1 MAKTFVGSRVR
12 QLRGERG
19 FSQAALAQ
27 MLDISPSYL
36 NQIEHDVRPLTVAV
50 LLRITE
56 VFGVDA
62 TFFASQDDT
71 RLLAELREVTLDHD
85 LGVEVDQSELADVV
99 SSHPALARALVN
111 LHRRYRLT
119 TTQLAAATED
129 RFSDGSGSGSIT
141 MPHEEVRD
149 YFYER
154 QNYLHELDTAAE
166 ELTVRMRMHRAD
178 LVRDLSDRLTS
189 VHDVRIK
196 RIDLGDNVLHR
207 FDPETRTL
215 EIGGHLPS
223 GQYAFKLAA
232 ELAYLEYGALIDGLV
247 AEGSFTS
254 DESRKLARL
263 GLANYFAAATVL
275 PYRQFHEIAENFRY
289 DVERLSAFYA
299 VSYETIA
306 HRLSTLQRPSMRG
319 VPLSFVRV
327 DRAGNMSKRQS
338 ATGFHFSSAGGTC
351 PLWNVYETFANPGKI
366 LVQIA
371 QMPDGRNYMWVARTI
386 ERRASRYGQPGK
398 TFAIGLGCELRH
410 AHRLVYSEGL
420 DLSGDIATPIGAG
433 CRVCERDNCPQRAF
447 PALGR
452 ALDLDEHR
460 STVSPYSGEARMT
473 DQIGRIPAGGFR
485 ELGPDQLGFGEVGAR
500 TMRAP
505 KMHLFATLGQHKRL
519 FLSMM
524 PYSAV
529 LLRGRLP
536 HRRHRAGDPA
546 GRAPARFGVRAA
558 APPLDGTPSRT
569 RRPDAGADLRLAER
583 DRRAPAGS
591 PIASRRCC
599 VPPTSS
605 SSTAR
610 SAPRCGSSCPIT
622 SIDVSSS
629 NSACWQG
636 NTTVWRQRC
645 RPCRFR
651 WTTRAITGRC
661 RPARTA
667 TAGPAAP
674 ATRTRTPPG

>member
-1 MAKTFVGSRVR
+1 VAKTFVGSRVR
-12 QLRGERG
+12 QLRSERG

-71 RLLAELREVTLDHD
+71 RLVAELREVTLDRD
-85 LGVEVDQSELADVV
+85 LGIDVDPAEIADVV
-99 SSHPALARALVN
+99 AAHPAVARAMVN

-149 YFYER
+149 YFYQR
-154 QNYLHELDTAAE
+154 QNYLHELDAAAE
-166 ELTVRMRMHRAD
+166 DLTVRMGMHRAD
-178 LVRDLSDRLTS
+178 LARDLSDRLTR
-189 VHDVRIK
+189 VHGVHIVQ
-196 RIDLGDNVLHR
+196 RIDLGDGVLHR
-207 FDPETRTL
+207 FDPQTKTL
-215 EIGGHLPS
+215 EIGRHLAS
-223 GQYAFKLAA
+223 GQYVFKLAA
-232 ELAYLEYGALIDGLV
+232 ELAYLEFGDLIDGMV
-247 AEGSFTS
+247 TEGNFTS
-254 DESRKLARL
+254 DEAVKLARL

-275 PYRQFHEIAENFRY
+275 PYRQFHDIAEKFRY
-289 DVERLSAFYA
+289 DVERLSAFYS

-306 HRLSTLQRPSMRG
+306 HRLSSLQRPAMRG

-338 ATGFHFSSAGGTC
+338 ATGFHFSSSGGTC

-371 QMPDGRNYMWVARTI
+371 QMPDGRSYMWVARTV

-420 DLSGDIATPIGAG
+420 DLADEIATPIGAG

-460 STVSPYSGEARMT
+460 STVSPYLVK
-473 DQIGRIPAGGFR
+473 QP
-485 ELGPDQLGFGEVGAR
+485 
-500 TMRAP
+500 
-505 KMHLFATLGQHKRL
+505 
-519 FLSMM
+519 
-524 PYSAV
+524 
-529 LLRGRLP
+529 
-536 HRRHRAGDPA
+536 
-546 GRAPARFGVRAA
+546 
-558 APPLDGTPSRT
+558 
-569 RRPDAGADLRLAER
+569 
-583 DRRAPAGS
+583 
-591 PIASRRCC
+591 
-599 VPPTSS
+599 
-605 SSTAR
+605 
-610 SAPRCGSSCPIT
+610 
-622 SIDVSSS
+622 
-629 NSACWQG
+629 
-636 NTTVWRQRC
+636 
-645 RPCRFR
+645 
-651 WTTRAITGRC
+651 
-661 RPARTA
+661 
-667 TAGPAAP
+667 
-674 ATRTRTPPG
+674 

>member
-1 MAKTFVGSRVR
+1 VAKTFVGSRVR
-12 QLRGERG
+12 QLRSERG

-71 RLLAELREVTLDHD
+71 RLVAELREVTLDRD
-85 LGVEVDQSELADVV
+85 LGMDVDPTEIADVV
-99 SSHPALARALVN
+99 ATHPAVARAMVN

-149 YFYER
+149 YFYQR
-154 QNYLHELDTAAE
+154 QNYLHELDAAAE
-166 ELTVRMRMHRAD
+166 DLTVRMGMHRAD
-178 LVRDLSDRLTS
+178 LARDLSDRLTR
-189 VHDVRIK
+189 VHGVHIVQRT
-196 RIDLGDNVLHR
+196 DLGDGVLHR
-207 FDPETRTL
+207 FDPQTKTL
-215 EIGGHLPS
+215 EIGRHLAS
-223 GQYAFKLAA
+223 GQYVFKLAA
-232 ELAYLEYGALIDGLV
+232 ELGYLEFGDLIDDMV
-247 AEGSFTS
+247 TEGNFTS
-254 DESRKLARL
+254 DEAVKLARL

-275 PYRQFHEIAENFRY
+275 PYRQFHDIAEKFRY
-289 DVERLSAFYA
+289 DVERLSAFYS

-306 HRLSTLQRPSMRG
+306 HRLSSLQRPAMRG

-338 ATGFHFSSAGGTC
+338 ATGFHFSSSGGTC

-371 QMPDGRNYMWVARTI
+371 QMPDGRSYMWVARTV

-420 DLSGDIATPIGAG
+420 DLAGEIATPIGAG

-460 STVSPYSGEARMT
+460 STVSPYLVK
-473 DQIGRIPAGGFR
+473 QP
-485 ELGPDQLGFGEVGAR
+485 
-500 TMRAP
+500 
-505 KMHLFATLGQHKRL
+505 
-519 FLSMM
+519 
-524 PYSAV
+524 
-529 LLRGRLP
+529 
-536 HRRHRAGDPA
+536 
-546 GRAPARFGVRAA
+546 
-558 APPLDGTPSRT
+558 
-569 RRPDAGADLRLAER
+569 
-583 DRRAPAGS
+583 
-591 PIASRRCC
+591 
-599 VPPTSS
+599 
-605 SSTAR
+605 
-610 SAPRCGSSCPIT
+610 
-622 SIDVSSS
+622 
-629 NSACWQG
+629 
-636 NTTVWRQRC
+636 
-645 RPCRFR
+645 
-651 WTTRAITGRC
+651 
-661 RPARTA
+661 
-667 TAGPAAP
+667 
-674 ATRTRTPPG
+674 

>member
-1 MAKTFVGSRVR
+1 VAKTFVGSRVR
-12 QLRGERG
+12 QLRSERG

-71 RLLAELREVTLDHD
+71 RLVAELREVTLDRD
-85 LGVEVDQSELADVV
+85 LGIDVDPAEIADVV
-99 SSHPALARALVN
+99 AAHPAVARAMVN

-149 YFYER
+149 YFYQR
-154 QNYLHELDTAAE
+154 QNYLHELDAAAE
-166 ELTVRMRMHRAD
+166 DLTVRMGMHRAD
-178 LVRDLSDRLTS
+178 LARDLSDRLTR
-189 VHDVRIK
+189 VHGVHIVQRV
-196 RIDLGDNVLHR
+196 DLGEGVLHR
-207 FDPETRTL
+207 FDPQTKTL
-215 EIGGHLPS
+215 EIGRHLAS
-223 GQYAFKLAA
+223 GQYVFKLAA
-232 ELAYLEYGALIDGLV
+232 ELGYLEFGDLI
-247 AEGSFTS
+247 EGMVTEGNFTS
-254 DESRKLARL
+254 DEAVKLARL

-275 PYRQFHEIAENFRY
+275 PYRQFHDIAEKFRY
-289 DVERLSAFYA
+289 DVERLSAFYL

-306 HRLSTLQRPSMRG
+306 HRLSSLQRPAMRG

-338 ATGFHFSSAGGTC
+338 ATGFHFSSSGGTC

-371 QMPDGRNYMWVARTI
+371 QMPDGRSYMWVARTV

-420 DLSGDIATPIGAG
+420 DLAGEIATPIGAG

-460 STVSPYSGEARMT
+460 STVSPYLVKH
-473 DQIGRIPAGGFR
+473 P
-485 ELGPDQLGFGEVGAR
+485 
-500 TMRAP
+500 
-505 KMHLFATLGQHKRL
+505 
-519 FLSMM
+519 
-524 PYSAV
+524 
-529 LLRGRLP
+529 
-536 HRRHRAGDPA
+536 
-546 GRAPARFGVRAA
+546 
-558 APPLDGTPSRT
+558 
-569 RRPDAGADLRLAER
+569 
-583 DRRAPAGS
+583 
-591 PIASRRCC
+591 
-599 VPPTSS
+599 
-605 SSTAR
+605 
-610 SAPRCGSSCPIT
+610 
-622 SIDVSSS
+622 
-629 NSACWQG
+629 
-636 NTTVWRQRC
+636 
-645 RPCRFR
+645 
-651 WTTRAITGRC
+651 
-661 RPARTA
+661 
-667 TAGPAAP
+667 
-674 ATRTRTPPG
+674 